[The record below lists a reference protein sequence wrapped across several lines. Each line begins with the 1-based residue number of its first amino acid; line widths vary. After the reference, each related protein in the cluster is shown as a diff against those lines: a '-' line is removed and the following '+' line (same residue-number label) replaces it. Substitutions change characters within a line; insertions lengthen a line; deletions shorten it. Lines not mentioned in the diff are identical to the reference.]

1 MIWIRDGLE
10 PAPPIDTVIF
20 DVDGVLIDD
29 VVSYHATVKA
39 VVRHV
44 VTTLY
49 GHPSRISKVTDADI
63 LAFKT
68 AGGFNDDW
76 QLSYT
81 LCGIALARNG
91 ATPPLTQ
98 IAAESEGRGMVWVRE
113 RYFSRLDLEFEL
125 VEQICMEYYWGA
137 ELLQE
142 RLGLS
147 AQYYRGPGF
156 VNEERSLVPL
166 DFFDQLRAINVVH
179 FGLITGR
186 NDVELLAGL
195 QTLDLAD
202 QQLFGY
208 VVDSTQIRK
217 PDPAALL
224 GAIIT
229 LKPSRAVYIGDTG
242 DDLQLVLN
250 YRQSVE
256 SGTSCLAV
264 IVAKPGQRGHFA
276 GAGADIVIDQTIEF
290 PAALQRITS
299 NQR

>member
-10 PAPPIDTVIF
+10 PTPTINTVIF

-29 VVSYHATVKA
+29 AVSYHATVKA
-39 VVRHV
+39 VVQHV

-49 GHPSRISKVTDADI
+49 GHPNERGRVTDADI
-63 LAFKT
+63 LAFKA

-76 QLSYT
+76 LLSYT

-91 ATPPLTQ
+91 ATPPLVQ
-98 IAAESEGRGMVWVRE
+98 IAAESEGRGMTWVRE
-113 RYFSRLDLEFEL
+113 RYFSRLVLEFEV
-125 VEQICMEYYWGA
+125 VERVCMEYYWGT

-142 RLGLS
+142 RLGLN

-166 DFFDQLRAINVVH
+166 DFFDQLRAINVVR

-186 NDVELLAGL
+186 NDIELLAGL
-195 QTLDLAD
+195 QTLGLAN

-224 GAIIT
+224 GAMTT

-256 SGTSCLAV
+256 SGTPCLAI
-264 IVAKPGQRGHFA
+264 IVAKPGQREHFA
-276 GAGADIVIDQTIEF
+276 GAGADIVLDRTIEL